1 MMNQWNFHLYP
12 GFQGQSFI
20 WKGSQWCWIT
30 PYAIYRGTRTPTVL
44 LRDEWKCSATSVS
57 WPPAGGS
64 VSYTSDCCQNRGWCF
79 EDQVEE
85 LERLYMLME
94 TGNCDLE
101 SLLESDCVRKI
112 HNTLTVKKNELARTS
127 KTSKL
132 WVNYEHMLG
141 IARAL
146 VAADRMGSW
155 KMHLSAIS
163 ACLQIFAAAG
173 HPNYLQSAHLYL
185 QKMYALK
192 DDNPEVHPKFQFGFH
207 VIRRSSHYWAFLG
220 SDLVIKQ
227 TLMRSLK
234 SQRGADA
241 RKWDVRAPENSLGHV
256 FHCVIRLQ
264 PCRARTYREKL
275 HNR

>member
-1 MMNQWNFHLYP
+1 
-12 GFQGQSFI
+12 
-20 WKGSQWCWIT
+20 
-30 PYAIYRGTRTPTVL
+30 
-44 LRDEWKCSATSVS
+44 
-57 WPPAGGS
+57 
-64 VSYTSDCCQNRGWCF
+64 
-79 EDQVEE
+79 VEE

-241 RKWDVRAPENSLGHV
+241 RK
-256 FHCVIRLQ
+256 
-264 PCRARTYREKL
+264 
-275 HNR
+275 